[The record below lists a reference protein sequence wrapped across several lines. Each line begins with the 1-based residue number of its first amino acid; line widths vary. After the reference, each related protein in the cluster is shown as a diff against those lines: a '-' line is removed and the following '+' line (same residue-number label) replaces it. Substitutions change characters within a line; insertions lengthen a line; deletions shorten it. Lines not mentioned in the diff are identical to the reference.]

1 MTFSVF
7 LISISF
13 LRHSCIVSQRFEALV
28 CLCVHSCKVINEIRG
43 GIYRRGSSPSR
54 LSPFYIFFGL
64 ASLKEKRKAASEQI
78 LTESFRPTFLVKTV
92 QRTLVWVSGSFLK
105 VCMRRKFLS
114 RNSISKNS
122 L

>member
-13 LRHSCIVSQRFEALV
+13 LRHSCIVSQRCEALV

-78 LTESFRPTFLVKTV
+78 LTESFRPTFFG
-92 QRTLVWVSGSFLK
+92 QNRP
-105 VCMRRKFLS
+105 
-114 RNSISKNS
+114 KNFS
-122 L
+122 LGFWLIFERLHAA